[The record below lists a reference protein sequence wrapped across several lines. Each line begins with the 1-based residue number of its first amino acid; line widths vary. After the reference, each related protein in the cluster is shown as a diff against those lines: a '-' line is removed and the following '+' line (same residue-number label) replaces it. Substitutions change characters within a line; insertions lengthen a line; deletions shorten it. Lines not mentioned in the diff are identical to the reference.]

1 MWCYFSRITKFSF
14 DLFSLLLSSLYS
26 FFFINSRC

>member
-14 DLFSLLLSSLYS
+14 DLFSLLSSLYS